1 MTKMTLQIFTILVVA
16 CCLHPK
22 AQASL
27 LCEEAFDPK
36 KAPALQSLLNVDLIE
51 LQAEE
56 TLGLSKAQISAMNL
70 ESIHLLESTLPI
82 PRTSRV
88 TAVSQTTV
96 EKLIASMTK
105 NPVISASHRGVYDQK
120 ETDIGY
126 CFGRAAYAHLALLKM
141 GVDKDAIKKAWV
153 VGEMRNGPTMS
164 WQFHVATVVRGQ
176 DGKWYAIDDEMRGRA
191 VNVGD
196 WLKVYENENFKGDLR
211 IYFSDA
217 KKFTP
222 ELGTYD
228 NLQLGLKMNRNEDW
242 YKGFFK
248 DLMVW
253 LQTGTL
259 DSVGL
264 EKLSQSSA
272 TQPK

>member
-1 MTKMTLQIFTILVVA
+1 M
-16 CCLHPK
+16 
-22 AQASL
+22 
-27 LCEEAFDPK
+27 
-36 KAPALQSLLNVDLIE
+36 
-51 LQAEE
+51 
-56 TLGLSKAQISAMNL
+56 
-70 ESIHLLESTLPI
+70 
-82 PRTSRV
+82 
-88 TAVSQTTV
+88 
-96 EKLIASMTK
+96 
-105 NPVISASHRGVYDQK
+105 
-120 ETDIGY
+120 
-126 CFGRAAYAHLALLKM
+126 
-141 GVDKDAIKKAWV
+141 
-153 VGEMRNGPTMS
+153 
-164 WQFHVATVVRGQ
+164 VRGQ

-253 LQTGTL
+253 LQAGTL

-264 EKLSQSSA
+264 EKLFQAPA